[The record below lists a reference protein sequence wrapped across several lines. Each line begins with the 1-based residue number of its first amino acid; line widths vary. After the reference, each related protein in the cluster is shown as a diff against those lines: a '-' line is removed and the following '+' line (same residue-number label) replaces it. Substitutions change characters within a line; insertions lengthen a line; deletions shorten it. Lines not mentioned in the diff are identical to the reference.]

1 MTLKK
6 VGVGGF
12 ASNTGKTTLVC
23 ELLRA
28 FPGWEAIKVTRGHY
42 RSCGKD
48 PHVCCVSHLLSDEPL
63 VLSERA
69 RTDTKGKDTGRYWEA
84 GASDVHW
91 VVATDRQV
99 ERGIKEALGR
109 VASAGVIIEGNSFS
123 QFVEVD
129 FFVMVAGPAAKIKPT
144 ARRALAKADA
154 LYLPGLAGACADE
167 LTRREIAELAT
178 RQGMADAPPLY
189 APESFADLVD
199 LIRASLE
206 TESTLARQA
215 CWPAVASQL

>member
-1 MTLKK
+1 
-6 VGVGGF
+6 
-12 ASNTGKTTLVC
+12 VC

-28 FPGWEAIKVTRGHY
+28 FPGWEAVKVTRGHY

-48 PHVCCVSHLLSDEPL
+48 PHACCVSHLLGDEPL

-69 RTDTKGKDTGRYWEA
+69 RTDAAGKDTGRYWEA
-84 GASDVHW
+84 GASGVHW

-109 VASAGVIIEGNSFS
+109 VASAGVIVEGNSFS

-144 ARRALAKADA
+144 ARRALARADA
-154 LYLPGLAGACADE
+154 LYLPGPADACDE
-167 LTRREIAELAT
+167 LTRRELAGLAA
-178 RQGMADAPPLY
+178 RQGMPGAPPLFTGGD
-189 APESFADLVD
+189 FASLVEF
-199 LIRASLE
+199 IRASL
-206 TESTLARQA
+206 TGDAAGAARASRFAAAQTL
-215 CWPAVASQL
+215 

>member
-12 ASNTGKTTLVC
+12 ASNTGKTSLVC

-28 FPGWEAIKVTRGHY
+28 LPGWEAIKVTRGHY

-48 PHVCCVSHLLSDEPL
+48 AHACCVSHLLSDEPL

-69 RTDTKGKDTGRYWEA
+69 KTFAAGKDTGRYWEA

-99 ERGIKEALGR
+99 ERGIREALGR
-109 VASAGVIIEGNSFS
+109 VASRGVIVEGNSFS

-129 FFVMVAGPAAKIKPT
+129 FFVMVAGPVDKIKPT
-144 ARRALAKADA
+144 ARRALARADA
-154 LYLPGLAGACADE
+154 LYLPGPAGDSADE
-167 LTRREIAELAT
+167 LTRRALDELAA
-178 RQGMADAPPLY
+178 RQGMKGAPPLFTRDN
-189 APESFADLVD
+189 FADLVEF
-199 LIRASLE
+199 IRASLRGE
-206 TESTLARQA
+206 GANAVGASRLAAAQTL
-215 CWPAVASQL
+215 

>member
-23 ELLRA
+23 DLLRA
-28 FPGWEAIKVTRGHY
+28 FPGWEAVKVTRGHY

-48 PHVCCVSHLLSDEPL
+48 AHACCVSHLLSDEPL

-69 RTDTKGKDTGRYWEA
+69 RTDAAGKDTGRYWEA
-84 GASDVHW
+84 GAAGVHW

-99 ERGIKEALGR
+99 ERGVREALGR
-109 VASAGVIIEGNSFS
+109 VASAGVIFEGNSFS
-123 QFVEVD
+123 QFVETD

-154 LYLPGLAGACADE
+154 LYLPGPAGAADE
-167 LTRREIAELAT
+167 PMRREIAELAA
-178 RQGMADAPPLY
+178 RQGMHGAPPLFTGDD
-189 APESFADLVD
+189 FASLVEF
-199 LIRASLE
+199 IRASLAGE
-206 TESTLARQA
+206 GAGAVRAPRLAAAQTL
-215 CWPAVASQL
+215 

>member
-28 FPGWEAIKVTRGHY
+28 LPGWEAIKVTRGHY

-48 PHVCCVSHLLSDEPL
+48 AHACCVSHLLGDEPL

-69 RTDTKGKDTGRYWEA
+69 RTDARGKDTGRYWEA

-109 VASAGVIIEGNSFS
+109 VAAAGVIIEGNSFS
-123 QFVEVD
+123 QFVETD

-144 ARRALAKADA
+144 ARRALAGADA
-154 LYLPGLAGACADE
+154 LYLPDGAGADE
-167 LTRREIAELAT
+167 LTRRALDELAA
-178 RQGMADAPPLY
+178 RQGMKGAPPLFTRDN
-189 APESFADLVD
+189 FADLVEF
-199 LIRASLE
+199 IRASLAGE
-206 TESTLARQA
+206 GANAGRASRLAAAQTL
-215 CWPAVASQL
+215 